1 MSSDVSPNPR
11 DMKTMLEVLQFIT
24 SAVVIPGVFAL
35 VHRLGKIR
43 EHLAHINGNVK
54 EINQWRADHEA
65 QAERDSHN
73 HLLTRQQCQELHQE
87 RLNTVNAR
95 ISELWGRIGDR
106 RMDNRSTD

>member
-1 MSSDVSPNPR
+1 MSAEVPHTPPDL
-11 DMKTMLEVLQFIT
+11 KTMLEVVQFIT

-35 VHRLGKIR
+35 IHRLGKIR

-65 QAERDSHN
+65 QSERDAKN
-73 HLLTRQQCQELHQE
+73 HALTREQCQALHQE
-87 RLNTVNAR
+87 RLNSVNSR

-106 RMDNRSTD
+106 RGDNRSTD